1 TTEDYRIEYTW
12 YVDNDVIRQ
21 AIKNRSRVAREKIS
35 SLIRSLTEGTFYVC
49 PNCFMRYTLDEAV
62 NRGGVCPVCGSQL
75 EYIENVEEI
84 NKLTKVYEILDK
96 L

>member
-1 TTEDYRIEYTW
+1 
-12 YVDNDVIRQ
+12 
-21 AIKNRSRVAREKIS
+21 
-35 SLIRSLTEGTFYVC
+35 
-49 PNCFMRYTLDEAV
+49 MRYTLDEAV

-84 NKLTKVYEILDK
+84 NKLTKVHEILDK

>member
-1 TTEDYRIEYTW
+1 MS
-12 YVDNDVIRQ
+12 Q
-21 AIKNRSRVAREKIS
+21 LLHA
-35 SLIRSLTEGTFYVC
+35 
-49 PNCFMRYTLDEAV
+49 LDEAV

-84 NKLTKVYEILDK
+84 NKLTKAYEILDK

>member
-1 TTEDYRIEYTW
+1 MSQLLHEVHPR
-12 YVDNDVIRQ
+12 
-21 AIKNRSRVAREKIS
+21 
-35 SLIRSLTEGTFYVC
+35 
-49 PNCFMRYTLDEAV
+49 
-62 NRGGVCPVCGSQL
+62 RGSQHGVCPVCGSQL